1 MKTTLKKNTR
11 ANKTNKTLRKK
22 EDSKKVKKHKTF
34 F

>member
-22 EDSKKVKKHKTF
+22 DSKKVKKHKTF